1 MTAVPAEP
9 VRVRFAPSPT
19 GYLHVGGARTAI
31 FNWLFARHHGGT
43 FILRIED
50 TDVERSTSESEVSL
64 VGDLR
69 WLGLDWDEGPDTG
82 GPRGPYRQ
90 SERLDIYRRHADAL
104 IAAGKAYPCFCTDEV
119 LEAKRQ
125 DAVARA
131 ASPRYDGTC
140 RSLTPSEVSMKRSA
154 GIPEVVRFE
163 VCAGGVRFRDLIRG
177 GVEMDAD
184 MVGDFVLLRS
194 NGHPTY
200 NYAAAI
206 DDHSMEITHVLRG
219 EEHLPNTL
227 RQVLIYEAVGF
238 PLPRFGH
245 LPLILAED
253 RSKLSKRHGGSSVGE
268 LRASGF
274 LPGAVFNY
282 LVLLGWSHPEE
293 KEVLSIEELIA
304 TFSLERVSKSPSV
317 YDREKLRWMSGQYIR
332 RTDTGSLFERAD
344 PFFPGSIRTLY
355 DKNAREKILSL
366 LHEKIETLSDLS
378 EKSAPFEQAPWFE
391 EEAALVLRTPEALP
405 VIETLE
411 NRIRALEGDLTAA
424 GFKSVV
430 EDVGRT
436 VGRRGKALY
445 FPIRVALTGA
455 VHGPDLAG
463 LAELKGREAVLGLL
477 ERARRFAAGA
487 ET

>member
-1 MTAVPAEP
+1 
-9 VRVRFAPSPT
+9 
-19 GYLHVGGARTAI
+19 
-31 FNWLFARHHGGT
+31 
-43 FILRIED
+43 
-50 TDVERSTSESEVSL
+50 
-64 VGDLR
+64 
-69 WLGLDWDEGPDTG
+69 
-82 GPRGPYRQ
+82 
-90 SERLDIYRRHADAL
+90 
-104 IAAGKAYPCFCTDEV
+104 
-119 LEAKRQ
+119 
-125 DAVARA
+125 
-131 ASPRYDGTC
+131 
-140 RSLTPSEVSMKRSA
+140 
-154 GIPEVVRFE
+154 
-163 VCAGGVRFRDLIRG
+163 
-177 GVEMDAD
+177 

-206 DDHSMEITHVLRG
+206 DDHSMDITHVLRG

-227 RQVLIYEAVGF
+227 RQVLIYEAFGF
-238 PLPRFGH
+238 LLPRFGH

-253 RSKLSKRHGGSSVGE
+253 RSKLSKRHGGSTVGE

-274 LPGAVFNY
+274 LPGAVLNY
-282 LVLLGWSHPEE
+282 LVLLGWSHLEE
-293 KEVLSIEELIA
+293 KEVISIEELIA

-366 LHEKIETLSDLS
+366 LHEKIEILSDLS
-378 EKSAPFEQAPWFE
+378 EKSAPFEQAPRLE
-391 EEAALVLRTPEALP
+391 EEAGLVLRTPEALP

-411 NRIRALEGDLTAA
+411 NRIRAVEGDLTVA
-424 GFKSVV
+424 GFKSAV

-436 VGRRGKALY
+436 VGRKGKALY
-445 FPIRVALTGA
+445 FPIRAALTGA

-487 ET
+487 EA

>member
-1 MTAVPAEP
+1 MTAVSAEP

-19 GYLHVGGARTAI
+19 GHLHVGGARTAI

-50 TDVERSTSESEVSL
+50 TDLERSTRQSETSL
-64 VGDLR
+64 VDDLR
-69 WLGLDWDEGPDTG
+69 WLGLDWDEGPDLDG
-82 GPRGPYRQ
+82 LRGPYRQ
-90 SERLDIYRRHADAL
+90 SERLDIYRGHADAL
-104 IAAGKAYPCFCTDEV
+104 IAAGKAYPCFCADEV

-125 DAVARA
+125 DAVALG

-140 RSLTPSEVSMKRSA
+140 RSLTPSEVSIKRSA

-163 VCAGGVRFRDLIRG
+163 VGTGGARFHDLIRG
-177 GVEMDAD
+177 DVEMDAD

-227 RQVLIYEAVGF
+227 RQVLIYEAFGF
-238 PLPRFGH
+238 SLPRFGH

-293 KEVLSIEELIA
+293 KEVLSVEELVA
-304 TFSLERVSKSPSV
+304 AFSLEKVSKSPSV

-332 RTDTGSLFERAD
+332 RTDVGSLFERAD
-344 PFFPGSIRTLY
+344 PFFPESIRALY
-355 DKNAREKILSL
+355 DRNARERILSL
-366 LHEKIETLSDLS
+366 LHEKIETLSELS
-378 EKSAPFEQAPWFE
+378 DKSAPFERTPRFE
-391 EEAALVLRTPEALP
+391 VEAALVLRTPEALP

-411 NRIRALEGDLTAA
+411 DRIRSLDGDLTTAN
-424 GFKSVV
+424 FKSVV
-430 EDVGRT
+430 EDVGKS
-436 VGRRGKALY
+436 VGRKGKSLY
-445 FPIRVALTGA
+445 FPIRAALTGA

-487 ET
+487 EG

>member
-90 SERLDIYRRHADAL
+90 SERLDIYRWHADAL

-227 RQVLIYEAVGF
+227 RQVLIYEAFGF

-391 EEAALVLRTPEALP
+391 KEAALVLRTPEALP

-477 ERARRFAAGA
+477 ERARRFAAGP

>member
-332 RTDTGSLFERAD
+332 RTDTGSLFDRAD

-477 ERARRFAAGA
+477 ERARRFAAGP

>member
-1 MTAVPAEP
+1 LTAVPAEP

-90 SERLDIYRRHADAL
+90 SERLDIYRWHADAL

-332 RTDTGSLFERAD
+332 RTDTGSLFDRAD

-445 FPIRVALTGA
+445 FPIRAALTGA

>member
-1 MTAVPAEP
+1 LTAVPAEP

-90 SERLDIYRRHADAL
+90 SERLDIYRWHADAL

-227 RQVLIYEAVGF
+227 RQVLIYEAFGF

-391 EEAALVLRTPEALP
+391 KEAALVLRTPEALP

-477 ERARRFAAGA
+477 ERARRFAAGP

>member
-1 MTAVPAEP
+1 LTAVPAEP

-90 SERLDIYRRHADAL
+90 SERLAIYRRHADAL

-227 RQVLIYEAVGF
+227 RQVLIYEAFGF

-378 EKSAPFEQAPWFE
+378 EKSAPFEQAPRFE

-411 NRIRALEGDLTAA
+411 NRIRTLEGDLTVA

-445 FPIRVALTGA
+445 FPIRAALTGA

>member
-1 MTAVPAEP
+1 LTAVPAEP

-140 RSLTPSEVSMKRSA
+140 RSLTLSEVSMKRSA

-163 VCAGGVRFRDLIRG
+163 VRAGGVRFRDLIRG

-332 RTDTGSLFERAD
+332 RTDTGSLFDRAD

-445 FPIRVALTGA
+445 FPIRAALTGA

>member
-477 ERARRFAAGA
+477 ERARRFAAGP